1 MLETSK
7 IIVPFSDQELT
18 SFKSRKKD
26 ELCFLG
32 QEVIKVTEHSN
43 LTQALKAADCIIKE
57 DFIVVKKKE
66 HPKIFQELFELSE
79 ATNLKLVGLEA
90 NSPKNILQKANRA
103 KYTSELTLVYESGF
117 WKLSLASKLPNGK
130 ELRKWLANDVLPSIR
145 KTGKF
150 ILSTIDTNTIL
161 ESTKRETQIQKSKEI
176 NTHFYEL
183 KGQNEIIKYNADNCK
198 QVTGMYPNEIKT
210 KFNSN
215 ESAKE
220 ILRKRKPELA
230 STMCLNDSIMI
241 QDDGVKLS
249 DLKEFDKI
257 AIALFC
263 EAEKI
268 GLKFKN

>member
-7 IIVPFSDQELT
+7 IIVPFSNQELT

-26 ELCFLG
+26 ELCFFG

-43 LTQALKAADCIIKE
+43 LTQALKAADCKAEE
-57 DFIVVKKKE
+57 DFIVIKKKK
-66 HPKIFQELFELSE
+66 HPEIFQDLFELLE
-79 ATNLKLVGLEA
+79 VTNSKLVGLEA
-90 NSPKNILQKANRA
+90 NLPKNILQKANRA
-103 KYTSELTLVYESGF
+103 KYTSEITLVYESGF

-130 ELRKWLANDVLPSIR
+130 ELRKWLANEVLPSIR

-161 ESTKRETQIQKSKEI
+161 ESAKREVQIQKSKEI
-176 NTHFYEL
+176 NIHFYEL
-183 KGQNEIIKYNADNCK
+183 KGQPEVIKYNAYNCK
-198 QVTGMYPNEIKT
+198 QVTGMYPNEVKT
-210 KFNSN
+210 HYNSK

-230 STMCLNDSIMI
+230 STMCLNDSIMV
-241 QDDGVKLS
+241 QDNGVKLS

-268 GLKFKN
+268 GLRFKD

>member
-1 MLETSK
+1 MLKTSK
-7 IIVPFSDQELT
+7 VIVPFSNQELT
-18 SFKSRKKD
+18 SIKSRKKD
-26 ELCFLG
+26 ELCFFG
-32 QEVIKVTEHSN
+32 QEVIKVTNHKN
-43 LTQALKAADCIIKE
+43 LSQALKDADCILNEDYVVIKKK
-57 DFIVVKKKE
+57 DNIVV
-66 HPKIFQELFELSE
+66 FQELLSLLL
-79 ATNLKLVGLEA
+79 NPFNGVA
-90 NSPKNILQKANRA
+90 NNTILTVKNPNKIQ
-103 KYTSELTLVYESGF
+103 ELTLIYESGF
-117 WKLSLASKLPNGK
+117 WKLSLSSKLPNGK

-150 ILSTIDTNTIL
+150 ILSTIDTNIIL
-161 ESTKRETQIQKSKEI
+161 ESTKREIQIQKSKEI

-183 KGQNEIIKYNADNCK
+183 KGQSEIIKYNANNCK
-198 QVTGMYPNEIKT
+198 QVTGMYPNEIKAR
-210 KFNSN
+210 FNSN

-230 STMCLNDSIMI
+230 STMCLNDSIMV

-268 GLKFKN
+268 GLRFKN